1 MYAEE
6 RQQQIVGRAR
16 AEGRIDVAQAAEEFS
31 VTPETIRRDLRVLER
46 HGLVR
51 RVHGGAFATERAG
64 SEMSL
69 STRSTRMVAEK
80 QRIGKAAAAL
90 LGDAESVFVDEGMT
104 PRFVAEALPTDA
116 PLTVI
121 TAALPTALAL
131 ADNPAITIIQLGG
144 RIRGRTLATVDYWT
158 SRMLDDLAI
167 DLAILSANGVSRQHG
182 MTTPD
187 PAVAEV
193 KHRAA
198 RSARRRVF
206 VADHTKFGV
215 DSFCRFA
222 DVRDFAVIVTDS
234 GLSAAEA
241 HRYEMLGPQVV
252 RA

>member
-1 MYAEE
+1 MHAEE
-6 RQQQIVGRAR
+6 RQQGLVGMMRAD
-16 AEGRIDVAQAAEEFS
+16 GRVDVTRAAEEFT
-31 VTPETIRRDLRVLER
+31 VTPETIRRDLRALER
-46 HGLVR
+46 KGLAR
-51 RVHGGAFATERAG
+51 RVHGGAFPTERAG
-64 SEMSL
+64 SETPL
-69 STRSTRMVAEK
+69 AVRSTRMIAEK
-80 QRIGKAAAAL
+80 QRIAKAAAGL
-90 LGDAESVFVDEGMT
+90 LGDAESVFIDEGVT
-104 PRFVAEALPTDA
+104 PQLVAEALPTEV

-121 TAALPTALAL
+121 TASLPAAMALAR
-131 ADNPAITIIQLGG
+131 NPATTLIQLGG

-167 DLAILSANGVSRQHG
+167 DLAFLSANGVTRQHG

-198 RSARRRVF
+198 RSSRRRVF
-206 VADHTKFGV
+206 VADHTKFGI

-222 DVRDFAVIVTDS
+222 DVRDFAAIVTDT

-241 HRYEMLGPQVV
+241 HRYELLGPQVL